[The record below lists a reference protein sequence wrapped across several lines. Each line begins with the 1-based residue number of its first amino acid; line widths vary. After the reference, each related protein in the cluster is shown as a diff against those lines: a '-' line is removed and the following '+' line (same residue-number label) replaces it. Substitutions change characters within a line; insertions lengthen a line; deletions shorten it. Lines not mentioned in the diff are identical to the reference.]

1 MKPQDLFRGSP
12 LLSDI
17 PPDQVRELSRYCVMK
32 SFTAGEVI
40 IRQGDVADGLYG
52 LLTGRLSVSFETAE
66 GREMILRMLMP
77 GSLFGEMALIDG
89 GVRSTTVMARDAS
102 TVLFIARHIFLPFL
116 YRHPEL
122 VLRLAVHLST
132 LIRRG
137 TDQLAVVTLLSTPQ
151 RLAKTLVALA
161 NASAAE
167 ASISV
172 SQDELSR
179 ILGVSREVVNRQLA
193 LWRDCRYVTLAR
205 GRIILLDDGAIRRIA
220 ETGEGP
226 EQKRCRN

>member
-12 LLSDI
+12 LLCDM
-17 PPDQVRELSRYCVMK
+17 PTDQVRELSRYCVMK
-32 SFTAGEVI
+32 SFTAGEVV
-40 IRQGDVADGLYG
+40 IRQGDTADGLYG

-66 GREMILRMLMP
+66 GREMILTMLMP
-77 GSLFGEMALIDG
+77 GALFGEMALLDG
-89 GVRSTTVMARDAS
+89 GVRSTTVTARDAS

-132 LIRRG
+132 LVRRG
-137 TDQLAVVTLLSTPQ
+137 TGALADVTLLSTPQ

-161 NASAAE
+161 DAGAART
-167 ASISV
+167 SIAV

-193 LWRDCRYVTLAR
+193 LWRDCHYVTLAR
-205 GRIILLDDGAIRRIA
+205 GRIVLLDAGAIRRIA
-220 ETGEGP
+220 ETGEVP
-226 EQKRCRN
+226 AQKRCGS